1 MNQKIIIKDEII
13 GARNFKTCLA
23 SIILFIGG
31 FSFFL
36 AGLSSYFQ
44 LNFLPFTNT
53 SLILFYPQ
61 GIIMIFY
68 GIAAI
73 FLSFY
78 LFFTIYLNLGSG
90 YNEFCKNDEVVRIV
104 RLGFPGKN
112 RQIFLSYKFN
122 NIKSIRFILKQ
133 GINPRTNI
141 LLILKDN
148 REIPLFPSNI
158 LLNPNYIE
166 NKAITLANFLKIP
179 LESSIT

>member
-1 MNQKIIIKDEII
+1 MNQKTIIKDEII
-13 GARNFKTCLA
+13 GARNLKTYLA
-23 SIILFIGG
+23 STILFIGG
-31 FSFFL
+31 LAFFL

-61 GIIMIFY
+61 GITMIFY

-90 YNEFCKNDEVVRIV
+90 YNEFCKKDEIVRLV

-112 RQIFLSYKFN
+112 RQIFLSYKFDS
-122 NIKSIRFILKQ
+122 IKSIRFIIKQ
-133 GINPRTNI
+133 GLNPRSNI
-141 LLILKDN
+141 LLVLKDN

-158 LLNPNYIE
+158 FLNLTYVE
-166 NKAITLANFLKIP
+166 KKAIDLANFLKVP
-179 LESSIT
+179 LESLIT